1 MRIKSVHH
9 AMVRVPFKETIEWG
23 SGTRIGTTRLVCKIE
38 TEDGITGWGETL
50 CLIDAVPA
58 VFEKLVAPMAVGYDI
73 SQVERF
79 WRNVLGAGYYHH
91 KRAAVMAAAAMEMA
105 MWDALG
111 KRADLPLYA
120 LWGGAFRDKIE
131 AAAYLFS
138 ADTDTL
144 RDRLTGFL
152 DAGYLTFK
160 VKIGFD
166 AASDITLAEI
176 ARETIGAATLRLDVN
191 GAWTPGTAKRQMSRL
206 APFDPAYVE
215 QPLEL
220 DDLQGHAYLR
230 QWSPVPIALD
240 ESAYTL
246 QDVGNILRAKAADVL
261 LLDPHQAGGLWQA
274 RKAAGAAEAASLPVG
289 LHSGAELG
297 PSQAAY
303 LHLAAAT
310 PNLSIA
316 IDTESVYLSADI
328 CRNPPKISDGHFALP
343 EGPGLG
349 VEVDEDLLEHYHVT
363 SIDGAYLNPA
373 RPGWFP
379 LKPSY

>member
-1 MRIKSVHH
+1 M
-9 AMVRVPFKETIEWG
+9 
-23 SGTRIGTTRLVCKIE
+23 
-38 TEDGITGWGETL
+38 
-50 CLIDAVPA
+50 
-58 VFEKLVAPMAVGYDI
+58 
-73 SQVERF
+73 
-79 WRNVLGAGYYHH
+79 
-91 KRAAVMAAAAMEMA
+91 
-105 MWDALG
+105 
-111 KRADLPLYA
+111 
-120 LWGGAFRDKIE
+120 
-131 AAAYLFS
+131 
-138 ADTDTL
+138 
-144 RDRLTGFL
+144 
-152 DAGYLTFK
+152 
-160 VKIGFD
+160 
-166 AASDITLAEI
+166 
-176 ARETIGAATLRLDVN
+176 
-191 GAWTPGTAKRQMSRL
+191 
-206 APFDPAYVE
+206 
-215 QPLEL
+215 
-220 DDLQGHAYLR
+220 
-230 QWSPVPIALD
+230 
-240 ESAYTL
+240 
-246 QDVGNILRAKAADVL
+246 
-261 LLDPHQAGGLWQA
+261 WQA

>member
-1 MRIKSVHH
+1 
-9 AMVRVPFKETIEWG
+9 
-23 SGTRIGTTRLVCKIE
+23 
-38 TEDGITGWGETL
+38 
-50 CLIDAVPA
+50 
-58 VFEKLVAPMAVGYDI
+58 
-73 SQVERF
+73 
-79 WRNVLGAGYYHH
+79 
-91 KRAAVMAAAAMEMA
+91 MAAAAMEMA

>member
-1 MRIKSVHH
+1 MLIKSVHH

-138 ADTDTL
+138 ADTYTL

-246 QDVGNILRAKAADVL
+246 PVRLQQYVGDYTTEWG
-261 LLDPHQAGGLWQA
+261 HF
-274 RKAAGAAEAASLPVG
+274 AAGAVCVSIPVM
-289 LHSGAELG
+289 LLF
-297 PSQAAY
+297 
-303 LHLAAAT
+303 
-310 PNLSIA
+310 
-316 IDTESVYLSADI
+316 
-328 CRNPPKISDGHFALP
+328 FALQK
-343 EGPGLG
+343 
-349 VEVDEDLLEHYHVT
+349 
-363 SIDGAYLNPA
+363 A
-373 RPGWFP
+373 
-379 LKPSY
+379 